1 MHYLLKT
8 LSILAILAATLQC
21 RAPKQGA
28 FKSSVIYQSTDLI
41 ITRISANAFI
51 HTSFLQ
57 TNDFGNVPCNGMIVR
72 NGQEAIIFDTPSNN
86 RESEALITWVQD
98 SLHCRI
104 NAIVPTHF
112 HHDCLGGLT
121 AFHDRKIPSFA
132 RFKTI
137 ELARENQYAI
147 PENGFQD
154 SLDLKV
160 GAEKVQVRFFGE
172 GHTRDNVVGYFPS
185 ENVLFG
191 GCLIKEIKAGKG
203 YLGDAN
209 VAEWSGTVEK
219 VKKAFPEVK
228 VVVPG
233 HGKHGNRRLLDY
245 TIELFRQR

>member
-21 RAPKQGA
+21 RAPKQGT

-41 ITRISANAFI
+41 ITRISENAFI
-51 HTSFLQ
+51 HTSYLQ

-72 NGQEAIIFDTPSNN
+72 NQQEAIIFDTPSNN
-86 RESEALITWVQD
+86 RESEALIKWVQD
-98 SLHCRI
+98 SLNCQI
-104 NAIVPTHF
+104 NAIIPTHF
-112 HHDCLGGLT
+112 HHDCLGALS
-121 AFHDRKIPSFA
+121 AFHDDNIPSFA
-132 RFKTI
+132 YVKTI
-137 ELARENQYAI
+137 EFAKENKYTV
-147 PENGFQD
+147 PESSFQD
-154 SLDLKV
+154 SLVLKV
-160 GAEKVQVRFFGE
+160 GTEKVLVKFFGE
-172 GHTRDNVVGYFPS
+172 GHTRDNVVGFFPS

-245 TIELFRQR
+245 TIGLFRKS